1 MYVCLCNGY
10 TDSEIKTAVRENGV
24 QSADDAYASLGN
36 GFCCGACR
44 ECASEIVEAELP
56 HQRILAAE

>member
-24 QSADDAYASLGN
+24 RSVDEAYASLGN

-44 ECASEIVEAELP
+44 DCAQDIVANELP
-56 HQRILAAE
+56 HQRVLAAE